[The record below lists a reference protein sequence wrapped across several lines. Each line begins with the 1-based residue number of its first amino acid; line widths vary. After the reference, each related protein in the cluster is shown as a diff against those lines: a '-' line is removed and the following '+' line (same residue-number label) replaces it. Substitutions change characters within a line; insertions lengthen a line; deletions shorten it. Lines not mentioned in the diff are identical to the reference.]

1 MHPMLTRSVLVAV
14 LALSGCSVCKPAVN
28 CHNSVRYSLPS
39 SAAVR
44 AGVTVFARA
53 CVDGDCKEGD
63 VSQGTPAANG
73 LLIVVDDT
81 TFEYRPVE
89 TIRAGAV
96 PVSLLL
102 RSAAGVE
109 LVNDQ
114 RNATFLANQAP
125 DECTS
130 SCGKTHI
137 SL

>member
-1 MHPMLTRSVLVAV
+1 VLTRSLLVALFV
-14 LALSGCSVCKPAVN
+14 SSGCSVCRPAVN
-28 CHNSVRYSLPS
+28 CYNYVRYSLPS
-39 SAAVR
+39 SAAIR

-63 VSQGTPAANG
+63 VSQGAPAANG
-73 LLIVVDDT
+73 ALIVVDDT

-109 LVNDQ
+109 LVADQ
-114 RNATFLANQAP
+114 RNVTFVSNQAP

-130 SCGKTHI
+130 SCGKTNI